1 MVKELEDYKWFPFKL
16 RCWQMEFIGNL
27 SVWSRLYKPLV
38 TVLQQIIDHNK
49 ITLVQDLCSG
59 SGIPAVYVYNQL
71 NSKPPIKLTD
81 KYPIISFRNQ
91 PSVNYSLKPVDI
103 NELAPEEYVCYTMF
117 NAFHHF
123 TASQQI
129 EFVKN
134 MANNK
139 APFLIVEILQPGFFN
154 IVKIF
159 LSTTLLQ
166 LLIAPF
172 IKPFSLSRLFF
183 TYIIPVN
190 LFTIT
195 YDGIISVLKS
205 KTVKQYAIQLKAAET
220 ENYNI
225 TVTAIKN
232 LKGNIIYIKGE
243 PKIR

>member
-1 MVKELEDYKWFPFKL
+1 MIKELEDYKWFPFKL
-16 RCWQMEFIGNL
+16 RSWQMEFIGNL
-27 SVWSRLYKPLV
+27 SVWSLLYKPLV
-38 TVLQQIIDHNK
+38 PVLQQTIDYNK

-81 KYPIISFRNQ
+81 KYPIISFENQ
-91 PSVNYSLKPVDI
+91 PSVTYSLNPVDI
-103 NELAPEEYVCYTMF
+103 NELAPEETVCYTMF

-139 APFLIVEILQPGFFN
+139 APFLIVEILYPG
-154 IVKIF
+154 ILSIIKIF

-172 IKPFSLSRLFF
+172 IKPFSLPRLFF

-205 KTVKQYAIQLKAAET
+205 KTVKQYAIQLKAAGT
-220 ENYNI
+220 EDYNI
-225 TVTAIKN
+225 TVNSINN
-232 LKGNIIYIKGE
+232 LKGTIVYIKGE
-243 PKIR
+243 PIIK